1 MRSKPV
7 LACVCLLLALLSTQG
22 AAAERRVALT
32 IGNSA
37 YRNAPPLANTIADA
51 TGLARLFRNAG
62 FDTVISRTDLGV
74 VDFKRTVREFLL
86 TAEGADIAVVY
97 YAGHGVEIGG
107 TNYLVP
113 TDARFARD
121 YDVEDEAVALDRIIW
136 ALQSVKR
143 LRLIILDA
151 CRDNPFPARLRSVE
165 VRAIAGGGL
174 SQPVDVGADTLVAY
188 AAKAGSKSFDGDGP
202 NSPYATALLRHL
214 GEPGLDIRIALGRVR
229 DDVLTMTGGRQEPF
243 IYGSLGGATIALVAP
258 PAAKRIE
265 APAAT
270 VGTAPKAVPAALPAA
285 VSPQPVTS
293 APATVGI
300 APKAVPGAV
309 PAAVSPQPV
318 TQPPAPAQEALDPA
332 AACRRD
338 EQRLGQLRTE
348 PARDQIVR
356 LGNELA
362 CPRLRSQVQRLLES
376 VGAMEAT
383 GPPRPKDVPGQ
394 QQAAARAAPD
404 VCARDGERLQRLRAE
419 PNLDEIRNL
428 ERELACEQL
437 RQQLRRLRESVG
449 P

>member
-7 LACVCLLLALLSTQG
+7 LACVCLLLALLSTRG

-37 YRNAPPLANTIADA
+37 YTNAPPLANTIADA
-51 TGLARLFRNAG
+51 NGLAQLFRNAG
-62 FDTVISRTDLGV
+62 FDTVIARTDLGV
-74 VDFKRTVREFLL
+74 VDFKRTVREFLR
-86 TAEGADIAVVY
+86 TAEQADIAVVY
-97 YAGHGVEIGG
+97 YAGHGIEIGG

-113 TDARFARD
+113 TDARLNRA
-121 YDVEDEAVALDRIIW
+121 YDVEDEAEALDRIIW
-136 ALQSVKR
+136 ALESVKR

-151 CRDNPFPARLRSVE
+151 CRDNPFPARMRSVE
-165 VRAIAGGGL
+165 VRALSGGGL
-174 SQPVDVGADTLVAY
+174 GRPVDVGADTLVAY

-229 DDVLTMTGGRQEPF
+229 DDVLAMTGGRQEPF
-243 IYGSLGGATIALVAP
+243 IYGSLGGATIALVTP

-265 APAAT
+265 VPSGT
-270 VGTAPKAVPAALPAA
+270 VGMAPKAA
-285 VSPQPVTS
+285 PV
-293 APATVGI
+293 
-300 APKAVPGAV
+300 AV

-318 TQPPAPAQEALDPA
+318 APPLAPAQEALDPA
-332 AACRRD
+332 AACSRD
-338 EQRLGQLRTE
+338 EQRLAQLRVE
-348 PARDQIVR
+348 RARDQIVR
-356 LGNELA
+356 FGNELA
-362 CPRLRSQVQRLLES
+362 CQQLRAQVQRLLES
-376 VGAMEAT
+376 VGATEAAS
-383 GPPRPKDVPGQ
+383 PPRPKDPPGQ
-394 QQAAARAAPD
+394 QEAAARPVPD
-404 VCARDGERLQRLRAE
+404 VCARDGERLQRLRAA